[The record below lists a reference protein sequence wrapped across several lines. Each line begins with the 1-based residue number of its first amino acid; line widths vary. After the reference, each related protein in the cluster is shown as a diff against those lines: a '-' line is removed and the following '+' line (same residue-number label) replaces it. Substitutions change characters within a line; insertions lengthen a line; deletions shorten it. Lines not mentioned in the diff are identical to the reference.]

1 MHPATKAFLDQTQE
15 KGLFYSGTRVTAVVP
30 ALTLTLARWLCTV
43 QNWHV
48 TCKANMERFKKLH
61 FNSNIA
67 RKIKTDVHR
76 TKTQSITQ
84 GLAEERN
91 SKQTGARDK
100 HWNPTCPTFSPVF
113 QSLIPNPAKQKNV
126 WGLKTAQKTRSLNLY
141 CCLRDNLLSSRH
153 KRIQNLKHIPP
164 VLTNIYIHRS
174 RLTLLWDFLQQ
185 KLQIKWHY

>member
-1 MHPATKAFLDQTQE
+1 MHPATKAFLDQTRE
-15 KGLFYSGTRVTAVVP
+15 KSLFYSGTRVTAVVP
-30 ALTLTLARWLCTV
+30 VLTLHSPGDFAQC
-43 QNWHV
+43 

-113 QSLIPNPAKQKNV
+113 QSLIPNPAKQKMFED
-126 WGLKTAQKTRSLNLY
+126 LK
-141 CCLRDNLLSSRH
+141 LL
-153 KRIQNLKHIPP
+153 KRQGA
-164 VLTNIYIHRS
+164 
-174 RLTLLWDFLQQ
+174 
-185 KLQIKWHY
+185 

>member
-1 MHPATKAFLDQTQE
+1 MHPATKAFLDQTRE

-30 ALTLTLARWLCTV
+30 VLTLHSPGDFAQC
-43 QNWHV
+43 

-67 RKIKTDVHR
+67 RKIKPDVHR

-84 GLAEERN
+84 GLAEDRS

-113 QSLIPNPAKQKNV
+113 QSLIPNPAKQKKV
-126 WGLKTAQKTRSLNLY
+126 
-141 CCLRDNLLSSRH
+141 
-153 KRIQNLKHIPP
+153 
-164 VLTNIYIHRS
+164 
-174 RLTLLWDFLQQ
+174 
-185 KLQIKWHY
+185 